1 MTEGGQSLP
10 GSPAVVPAAR
20 AEWPAARL
28 LSSSPLPILLL
39 SMLALRCWV
48 VGRTDLEADEAY
60 YWLWS
65 RQLAPSYF
73 DHPPMVAYL
82 IRLGTLLLGDTIPGL
97 RSMAILALIVS
108 SALVYALAV
117 ILFDNRRTG
126 LLAVLWFNMMPL
138 TAFFSIILFP
148 DTPAL
153 MFWLLSC
160 VGLSLVWRS
169 GRGEWWYLV
178 GAATGLL
185 LLSKYTGIFLVAGI
199 AAWLLLSAEMRPWL
213 ARREPYIAA
222 LIALLIFTPVILW
235 NARHG
240 WVSFGKQ
247 FGRAMDVSTEGGL
260 ANMLG
265 FVGTQAAFV
274 SPLIFAFSVAGV
286 ALAAVRG
293 WRSQEAGWL
302 LLALTSAPMLLYFLV
317 HALSAEVLPNW
328 PSAAY
333 PAAVVAAVAV
343 FSFSATGPPRR
354 NWIGL
359 SFEAAPWVG
368 LALTLILCTQMTV
381 QPMPIAAARDPLSRF
396 AGWAGLSS
404 ETRAIADA
412 QGASYVATNDY
423 GLNAALAF
431 YLRDLTVF
439 QTSESIRYASLPP
452 LDQALLARAA
462 GIYVTTP
469 ALDDFPRMQKHF
481 DSVELIATI
490 WRSRKGDPIQ
500 PYRIYRLKGY
510 RGGLPSGPVVPIRL
524 TLRDGHAAAMWSG

>member
-10 GSPAVVPAAR
+10 GSPAVVPVAR
-20 AEWPAARL
+20 AEWLLAFRL
-28 LSSSPLPILLL
+28 LSPLPILLL
-39 SMLALRCWV
+39 AMLALRCWV
-48 VGRTDLEADEAY
+48 AGRTDLEADEAY

-82 IRLGTLLLGDTIPGL
+82 IRLGTSLFGDTIPGL
-97 RSMAILALIVS
+97 RSMAILAMIVS
-108 SALVYALAV
+108 SALVYALAL

-148 DTPAL
+148 DTPAVL
-153 MFWLLSC
+153 FWLLSC
-160 VGLSLVWRS
+160 VGLGLVWRC
-169 GRGEWWYLV
+169 GRGEWWYLI

-222 LIALLIFTPVILW
+222 LIALIIFSPVILW

-247 FGRAMDVSTEGGL
+247 FGRAMDVSAEGGL

-286 ALAAVRG
+286 AVAAVRG
-293 WRSQEAGWL
+293 WRSQEASWL
-302 LLALTSAPMLLYFLV
+302 LLALSCAPMLLYFLI

-333 PAAVVAAVAV
+333 PAAVVAAVGA
-343 FSFSATGPPRR
+343 FSPATGPPRR
-354 NWIGL
+354 YWIGL
-359 SFEAAPWVG
+359 SFQAAPWVG
-368 LALTLILCTQMTV
+368 LALTLILCTQMTM
-381 QPMPIAAARDPLSRF
+381 QPMPIAAARDPLNRF

-404 ETRAIADA
+404 ETRAVANA
-412 QGASYVATNDY
+412 QGATYVATNDY

-452 LDQALLARAA
+452 VDQALLARGA
-462 GIYVTTP
+462 GIYVTTL
-469 ALDDFPRMQKHF
+469 ALDDFPRMQKYF

-490 WRSRKGDPIQ
+490 WRSRKGDPIE
-500 PYRIYRLKGY
+500 PYRIYSLKGY
-510 RGGLPSGPVVPIRL
+510 RGGLPSAPVVPTRL
-524 TLRDGHAAAMWSG
+524 TLRDGHAAAMQSG